1 MWEREQEFEQ
11 MDHYNWQNWLLLK
24 PDSFL
29 VIKTIEGVYLT
40 TTDSPKPTLP

>member
-11 MDHYNWQNWLLLK
+11 MDHYSWQNRLLLK

-40 TTDSPKPTLP
+40 TTGSPKSMLP

>member
-1 MWEREQEFEQ
+1 MWEQEQDFER
-11 MDHYNWQNWLLLK
+11 MDHYNWQNRLLLK

-40 TTDSPKPTLP
+40 TTGSPKSTLP